1 MAMIDDKILGFF
13 KKRKGNHV
21 SGEELSK
28 ALGISRTAVW
38 KHIER
43 LREEGYDIAA
53 SPHLGYKLV
62 SAPDRLTEVELRW
75 QLKTEVI
82 GKRIIS
88 YKEINSTNDAA
99 QSLAASGEAEGTVV
113 IAEYQT
119 KGRGRLGRKWISP
132 KDKGAYF
139 SVILRPDILPTE
151 LSVITLF
158 SSLAVAKTVR
168 EAVGLP
174 AFIKWPNDILIKGQK
189 VCGVLT
195 ELNGEMDKVNF
206 AIVGIGININTSKE
220 LLPEGATSLS
230 EEKGASISRLEFVRA
245 LFRSLD
251 EYYRVLKKGKIEAIL
266 KEYKKLSSVLDR
278 RVQIDY
284 HNSLVSGVATDVDK
298 DGALILR
305 LDSGFYERV
314 LAGDVKILR

>member
-1 MAMIDDKILGFF
+1 MIDEKILGFL
-13 KKRKGNHV
+13 RKQKDVHI
-21 SGEELSK
+21 SGEELSRV
-28 ALGISRTAVW
+28 LGVSRTAIW

-43 LREEGYDIAA
+43 LREEGYDISA
-53 SPHLGYKLV
+53 SPHLGYKLI
-62 SAPDRLTEVELRW
+62 SAPDRLTEIELGW
-75 QLKTEVI
+75 QLKTKVI
-82 GKRIIS
+82 GKKIIS
-88 YKEINSTNDAA
+88 YKEINSTNEAA
-99 QSLAASGEAEGTVV
+99 YSLANSGSAEGTVV
-113 IAEYQT
+113 IAEYQA

-132 KDKGAYF
+132 KGKGAYF
-139 SVILRPDILPTE
+139 SVILRPNILPTE
-151 LSVITLF
+151 FSVITLF

-168 EAVGLP
+168 EVTNLP

-206 AIVGIGININTSKE
+206 VIAGIGININTNKE

-230 EEKGASISRLEFVRA
+230 EEKGAWISRLEFARE
-245 LFRSLD
+245 LFRNLD
-251 EYYRVLKKGKIEAIL
+251 EYYRILKNGKIEAIL

-298 DGALILR
+298 EGALILR
-305 LDSGFYERV
+305 LDSGFNERI

>member
-1 MAMIDDKILGFF
+1 MIDEKILGFF
-13 KKRKGNHV
+13 KKRKDSHV
-21 SGEELSK
+21 SGEELSR
-28 ALGISRTAVW
+28 AIGISRTAIW

-62 SAPDRLTEVELRW
+62 SAPDRLTEIELGW
-75 QLKTEVI
+75 QLKTKVI
-82 GKRIIS
+82 GKKIIS

-99 QSLAASGEAEGTVV
+99 YSLAASGSAEGTVV
-113 IAEYQT
+113 IAEYQM

-132 KDKGAYF
+132 KGKGAYF

-206 AIVGIGININTSKE
+206 VIAGIGININTSRE

-230 EEKGASISRLEFVRA
+230 EEKGARISRLEFVRK
-245 LFRSLD
+245 LFRNLD
-251 EYYRVLKKGKIEAIL
+251 EYYRILKNGKIEAIL
-266 KEYKKLSSVLDR
+266 KEYKKLSGVLDR

-305 LDSGFYERV
+305 LDSGFHERI